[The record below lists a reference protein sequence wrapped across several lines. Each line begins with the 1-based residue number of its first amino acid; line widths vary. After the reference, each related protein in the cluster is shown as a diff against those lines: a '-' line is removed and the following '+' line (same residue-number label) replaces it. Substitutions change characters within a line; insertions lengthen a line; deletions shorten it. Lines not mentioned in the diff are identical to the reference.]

1 MASDDT
7 EPITGSFEFRSLAF
21 RRTFPMLKTKG
32 LLGVLVVGS
41 EAESVTSYLV
51 LFASGRDEVS
61 AEAAIFRG
69 AVNSSYRLETESNHE
84 GV

>member
-7 EPITGSFEFRSLAF
+7 EPITGSFEFGSLAF
-21 RRTFPMLKTKG
+21 RRTFPVLKTKG

-41 EAESVTSYLV
+41 EAESVTLYLI

-61 AEAAIFRG
+61 AKAIFRG
-69 AVNSSYRLETESNHE
+69 VMNSSYRLETESNHE